1 MVLLIWTLT
10 SACSQNGYQ
19 WKRWLAPGLQMQS
32 WMNSGWG
39 LMEPLPELVH
49 VIKQR
54 LGITKEN
61 TERREAEVT
70 LLSFMIFFCN
80 LLISNLRTYTSGM
93 ILPVYILLHFLLIF
107 LDHGLAIF
115 FYFNLWIDL
124 QESENCIWSF
134 VNHIRGSHISFW
146 KVFLF
151 YIMVNI
157 YIFHFLPE
165 II

>member
-1 MVLLIWTLT
+1 M
-10 SACSQNGYQ
+10 A
-19 WKRWLAPGLQMQS
+19 LQ
-32 WMNSGWG
+32 
-39 LMEPLPELVH
+39 
-49 VIKQR
+49 
-54 LGITKEN
+54 
-61 TERREAEVT
+61 
-70 LLSFMIFFCN
+70 
-80 LLISNLRTYTSGM
+80 
-93 ILPVYILLHFLLIF
+93 
-107 LDHGLAIF
+107 F

>member
-1 MVLLIWTLT
+1 
-10 SACSQNGYQ
+10 
-19 WKRWLAPGLQMQS
+19 
-32 WMNSGWG
+32 
-39 LMEPLPELVH
+39 MEPLPELVH

-107 LDHGLAIF
+107 LDHGLAI
-115 FYFNLWIDL
+115 Y
-124 QESENCIWSF
+124 
-134 VNHIRGSHISFW
+134 G
-146 KVFLF
+146 
-151 YIMVNI
+151 
-157 YIFHFLPE
+157 
-165 II
+165 